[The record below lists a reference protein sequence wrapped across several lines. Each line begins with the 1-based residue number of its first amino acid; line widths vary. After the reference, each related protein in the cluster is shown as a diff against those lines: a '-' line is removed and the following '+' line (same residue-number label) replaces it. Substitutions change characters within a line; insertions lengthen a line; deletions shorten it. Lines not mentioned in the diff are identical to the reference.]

1 MKRKIRA
8 TFWRLLYVAL
18 SVALTVNAHFF
29 AATPNSRIQTSRDLD
44 FAILRVREVKVPKI
58 YAKIKSREE
67 LPRGPSKITIPVRIF
82 SDFSDFSRT
91 FFSPNLNQGT
101 SPGDWSCIF
110 YLLGN
115 GTRFCIKFLKILY
128 DCTIVFNG
136 LQKIYFYAHSYLQG
150 VQKKKKNSKFETE
163 DKSNGNP
170 LLHHFF
176 FFFSHYNFPMKT
188 QKHSLLYILYAL
200 LVFVE

>member
-1 MKRKIRA
+1 M
-8 TFWRLLYVAL
+8 Y
-18 SVALTVNAHFF
+18 TVNAHFF

-58 YAKIKSREE
+58 YAKIKS
-67 LPRGPSKITIPVRIF
+67 PRRICHVSAKITIPVRI
-82 SDFSDFSRT
+82 SPDFSDFSRP

-115 GTRFCIKFLKILY
+115 GTRFCIKFFKILY
-128 DCTIVFNG
+128 DCTIVVNV

-150 VQKKKKNSKFETE
+150 VQKNKKKLEIRDGRQEQWKHTST
-163 DKSNGNP
+163 P
-170 LLHHFF
+170 
-176 FFFSHYNFPMKT
+176 FFFSTPIF
-188 QKHSLLYILYAL
+188 L
-200 LVFVE
+200 

>member
-1 MKRKIRA
+1 MSWGPKHG
-8 TFWRLLYVAL
+8 LQGQN
-18 SVALTVNAHFF
+18 TVNAHFF
-29 AATPNSRIQTSRDLD
+29 AATPNSRIETSRDLD
-44 FAILRVREVKVPKI
+44 FAILMVREVKVPKI

-128 DCTIVFNG
+128 DCTIF
-136 LQKIYFYAHSYLQG
+136 
-150 VQKKKKNSKFETE
+150 VQ
-163 DKSNGNP
+163 
-170 LLHHFF
+170 
-176 FFFSHYNFPMKT
+176 
-188 QKHSLLYILYAL
+188 
-200 LVFVE
+200 